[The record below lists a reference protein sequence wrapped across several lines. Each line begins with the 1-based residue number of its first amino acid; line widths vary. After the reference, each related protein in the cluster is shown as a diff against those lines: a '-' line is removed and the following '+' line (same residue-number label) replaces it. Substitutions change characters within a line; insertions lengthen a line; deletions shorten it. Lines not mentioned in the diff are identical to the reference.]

1 MDTSSS
7 TVVRAEEFGTLADGA
22 VVHRW
27 TLERDGTR
35 VRVLTYGGIVQS
47 VEVPGRDGVRAQVA
61 LGLPDLAGYV
71 AFPGPYLGALVGR
84 YANRIGGARF
94 ELDGRT
100 HRLTRNE
107 GRNHV
112 HGGAR
117 GFDKRVWRAR
127 EVAEGVEL
135 SLVSEDGEEG
145 FPGRLTV
152 SAAYTLDEG
161 GALRIAYRATTD
173 APTVLNLT
181 NHTYWNLAGVDADG
195 GAGTGPGTP
204 AGVDADTGADATAGA
219 RTDPGPEGSG
229 ALGQVLRIAAGRITP
244 VDGESLPTGAF
255 LPVDGTRFDF
265 REPRPLG
272 PGYDHNFV
280 LDGPDGADAGPA
292 AELHDPRSGRIL
304 TVTTTEPGLQ
314 LYTADH
320 FDGRPFGPCAG
331 IALETQHFPDSPNR
345 PGFPSTVLRP
355 GEEFV
360 STTVYGFG
368 VR

>member
-1 MDTSSS
+1 MVTGSGAAIRTED
-7 TVVRAEEFGTLADGA
+7 FGTLADGTP
-22 VVHRW
+22 VHRW

-47 VEVPGRDGVRAQVA
+47 VEVPDRDGARAGVA
-61 LGLPDLAGYV
+61 LGLPDLAGYET
-71 AFPGPYLGALVGR
+71 FSGPYFGALVGR

-100 HRLTRNE
+100 HRLTPNE
-107 GRNHV
+107 GRNQV

-127 EVAEGVEL
+127 EVAGGVEL

-145 FPGRLTV
+145 FPGRLAV

-161 GALRIAYRATTD
+161 GALRITYRATTD

-181 NHTYWNLAGVDADG
+181 NHTYWNLAGD
-195 GAGTGPGTP
+195 
-204 AGVDADTGADATAGA
+204 
-219 RTDPGPEGSG
+219 GSG
-229 ALGQVLRIAAGRITP
+229 SALGQVLRIAAGRITP
-244 VDGESLPTGAF
+244 ADAESLPTGAF
-255 LPVDGTRFDF
+255 LPVEGTRFDF
-265 REPRPLG
+265 REPVPVG
-272 PGYDHNFV
+272 AGYDHNFV
-280 LDGPDGADAGPA
+280 LDGTGPA
-292 AELHDPRSGRIL
+292 AELYDAASGRVL

-345 PGFPSTVLRP
+345 PEFPSTVLRP
-355 GEEFV
+355 GEESV
-360 STTVYGFG
+360 STTVYGFT